1 MSSGSLLKTQKSC
14 DHLLRS
20 QRMLRVAK
28 KLKENGLRV
37 FFFSSCLEKKKRR
50 RRKNSL
56 ALLLKKWKLW
66 TLLCVGET
74 GNKNSSF
81 DKKKIATP

>member
-37 FFFSSCLEKKKRR
+37 FFFPAWKKKKKEQSR
-50 RRKNSL
+50 L
-56 ALLLKKWKLW
+56 ASEEVEIVD
-66 TLLCVGET
+66 TTMCG
-74 GNKNSSF
+74 
-81 DKKKIATP
+81 

>member
-37 FFFSSCLEKKKRR
+37 FFFLLGKKKEERTV
-50 RRKNSL
+50 SP
-56 ALLLKKWKLW
+56 
-66 TLLCVGET
+66 C
-74 GNKNSSF
+74 F
-81 DKKKIATP
+81 

>member
-37 FFFSSCLEKKKRR
+37 FFFPAWKKK

-81 DKKKIATP
+81 DKKEIATP

>member
-37 FFFSSCLEKKKRR
+37 FFFFSCLEKKKKKEQSR
-50 RRKNSL
+50 L
-56 ALLLKKWKLW
+56 ASEEVEIVD
-66 TLLCVGET
+66 TTMCG
-74 GNKNSSF
+74 
-81 DKKKIATP
+81 

>member
-37 FFFSSCLEKKKRR
+37 FFFSCLEKKK

-81 DKKKIATP
+81 DKKEIATP

>member
-1 MSSGSLLKTQKSC
+1 MSFGSLLKTQKSC

-37 FFFSSCLEKKKRR
+37 FFPAWRKKKKEQSR
-50 RRKNSL
+50 L
-56 ALLLKKWKLW
+56 ASEEVEIVD
-66 TLLCVGET
+66 TTMCG
-74 GNKNSSF
+74 
-81 DKKKIATP
+81 

>member
-1 MSSGSLLKTQKSC
+1 
-14 DHLLRS
+14 
-20 QRMLRVAK
+20 MLRVAK
-28 KLKENGLRV
+28 KLKENGLR
-37 FFFSSCLEKKKRR
+37 FFFFCLEKE

-66 TLLCVGET
+66 TLLCVGES

-81 DKKKIATP
+81 DKKKTAMP

>member
-37 FFFSSCLEKKKRR
+37 FFFLLGKKKKKEQSR
-50 RRKNSL
+50 L
-56 ALLLKKWKLW
+56 ASEEVEIVD
-66 TLLCVGET
+66 TTMCG
-74 GNKNSSF
+74 
-81 DKKKIATP
+81 

>member
-1 MSSGSLLKTQKSC
+1 
-14 DHLLRS
+14 
-20 QRMLRVAK
+20 MLRVAK
-28 KLKENGLRV
+28 KLKENGLRG
-37 FFFSSCLEKKKRR
+37 FFFFLLGKKK

>member
-37 FFFSSCLEKKKRR
+37 FFFSCLKKK
-50 RRKNSL
+50 
-56 ALLLKKWKLW
+56 
-66 TLLCVGET
+66 
-74 GNKNSSF
+74 
-81 DKKKIATP
+81 KKKEQSRLASEEVEIVDTTMCG